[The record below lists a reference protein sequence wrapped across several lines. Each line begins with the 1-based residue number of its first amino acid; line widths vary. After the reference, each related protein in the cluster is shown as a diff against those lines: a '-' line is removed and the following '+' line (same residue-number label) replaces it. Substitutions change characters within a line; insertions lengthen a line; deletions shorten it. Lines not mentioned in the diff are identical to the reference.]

1 MSGNWILDTAV
12 LAVSLFNTMLLLW
25 LGVVVLS
32 SADRRSWGIWLTAGG
47 LLSGGIFF
55 LVHSAIIGR
64 GLRDATADLDW
75 MWHLG
80 WVSVIASPL
89 AWYVV
94 MLWYAGFFAP
104 SIRHSAPIQQNRA
117 LQRIHLPGLGFTFAC
132 AVLLLVLLVVLG
144 ALPKFDQVLTLNQIE
159 RTTTPFTPI
168 LVGIYALYNIA
179 CLSLSIHALQHPEPS
194 SRWMGDLARR
204 RAQPWLTSASIVL
217 LVVSLLVS
225 AVIVFLYLSFTS
237 TLMDSEWDLRQLLAG
252 LDLTIEALIAVAV
265 ILMGKATVSYE
276 IFTGKTLPRR
286 GFFRQWRRA
295 VILAAGYSVL
305 IAATVTLPLP
315 SIYALLAAM
324 VLLVLFYAL
333 LSVRL
338 FGERERAVRDLRP
351 FLLAPT
357 NPTQSDSLRAPFD
370 SLCENVLNARIAYL
384 CPVVP
389 LASPLAYPAH
399 LATPTQATAILAA
412 QFNSP
417 NVLSVAIAPDKF
429 QGAAWAIPLWSERG
443 LTGILLLGERNDG
456 GLYTQEEIEIA
467 QATGERVL
475 DAQASAEL
483 TRRLIDLQRGRL
495 AATQVVDRR
504 ARRVLHDDILPQLHT
519 ALLGL
524 SSVHGSEESLQ
535 QLTVVHRALS
545 DLLRE
550 MPAGASP
557 QLERQGLLNALRSSV
572 GEEFAS
578 AFDAVTWT
586 IDAEAEA
593 RACALSALNAEVLY
607 AAAREAIRNAAKHGR
622 GGQNINPL
630 HLSICAQW
638 CDGLTLEIQDD
649 GVGFVSALNG
659 SGQGLALHTTMMAV
673 IGGALTIERLQSQT
687 RVRLFLP
694 EKAL

>member
-1 MSGNWILDTAV
+1 VTCSCAILV
-12 LAVSLFNTMLLLW
+12 LALIFGAGALPAFAQVISLGRQGYQPTT
-25 LGVVVLS
+25 G
-32 SADRRSWGIWLTAGG
+32 TA
-47 LLSGGIFF
+47 
-55 LVHSAIIGR
+55 
-64 GLRDATADLDW
+64 
-75 MWHLG
+75 
-80 WVSVIASPL
+80 
-89 AWYVV
+89 
-94 MLWYAGFFAP
+94 
-104 SIRHSAPIQQNRA
+104 
-117 LQRIHLPGLGFTFAC
+117 
-132 AVLLLVLLVVLG
+132 LLVVS
-144 ALPKFDQVLTLNQIE
+144 
-159 RTTTPFTPI
+159 
-168 LVGIYALYNIA
+168 YALYNIL
-179 CLSLSIHALQHPEPS
+179 CISLALHAIRFPPPS
-194 SRWMGDLARR
+194 RRWMGDIARR
-204 RAQPWLTSASIVL
+204 RARPWLAAASVVL

-225 AVIVFLYLSFTS
+225 IFVVVVYFAPAVVPAV
-237 TLMDSEWDLRQLLAG
+237 EGRQDLEPFFAWVDLLV
-252 LDLTIEALIAVAV
+252 EALIAVAV
-265 ILMGKATVSYE
+265 VLIGKATVSYE

-324 VLLVLFYAL
+324 VLLVLVYAL

-338 FGERERAVRDLRP
+338 FGERERAVHDLRP

-370 SLCENVLNARIAYL
+370 SLCENVLNARVAYL

-389 LASPLAYPAH
+389 LASPLAYPPH
-399 LATPTQATAILAA
+399 LAAPTQAAAILAA

-417 NVLSVAIAPDKF
+417 NVLSVAIAPDEF

-443 LTGILLLGERNDG
+443 LSGVLLLGERNDG

-495 AATQVVDRR
+495 TATQVVDRR

-519 ALLGL
+519 AMLGL
-524 SSVHGSEESLQ
+524 SSANGNEESLQ
-535 QLTVVHRALS
+535 QLTAVHRALS

-550 MPAGASP
+550 MPAGTSP
-557 QLERQGLLNALRSSV
+557 QLERQGLLSALRSAV
-572 GEEFAS
+572 DEEFGS

-586 IDAEAEA
+586 IDAEAETHA
-593 RACALSALNAEVLY
+593 RALSPLNAEVFY

-622 GGQNINPL
+622 GAKNTNPL

-638 CDGLTLEIQDD
+638 YEGLTLEIQDD
-649 GVGFVSALNG
+649 GVGFLAAPNG

-673 IGGALTIERLQSQT
+673 IGGALTIERIQSQT

-694 EKAL
+694 ESFVMAT